1 MSDTGQPND
10 TGRVH
15 DTGRLEQQLAF
26 LLEIDKLKRIE
37 RQTLIT
43 GGSRREN
50 TAEHSWHLAV
60 FAALLAE
67 WSDSPIDLGHVL
79 LLCLVHDIVEIDAGD
94 TFAYDVAGNESKV
107 EREQAAADR
116 LFGLLPDD
124 QRDMLRALWDEYEEG
139 ATPESRFANAV
150 DRLQPV
156 MLNHASKNQAPWTKH
171 NVTLDQVVTRNA
183 PIAEGSVALWAAA
196 RRRIDEVV
204 AEGGI
209 IG

>member
-1 MSDTGQPND
+1 MTGDAMSGHDMTGND
-10 TGRVH
+10 TA
-15 DTGRLEQQLAF
+15 RLEQQLGF

-37 RQTLIT
+37 RMTRIT
-43 GGSRREN
+43 GNSRREN

-60 FAALLAE
+60 FAAVLAE
-67 WSDSPIDLGHVL
+67 WSDEPVDLGHVL

-94 TFAYDVAGNESKV
+94 TFAYDTAGNETKV
-107 EREQAAADR
+107 AREQAAADR

-124 QRDMLRALWDEYEEG
+124 QGPLFRALWDEYED
-139 ATPESRFANAV
+139 ATTPESRFANAV

-156 MLNHASKNQAPWTKH
+156 MLNHASKNEAPWKQH
-171 NVTLDQVVTRNA
+171 QVTLDQVVRRNA
-183 PIAEGSVALWAAA
+183 PIADGSRALWEAAK
-196 RRRIDEVV
+196 RRIDEVV

>member
-1 MSDTGQPND
+1 MTEDATTDGAPND
-10 TGRVH
+10 
-15 DTGRLEQQLAF
+15 DARLERQLAF

-43 GGSRREN
+43 GSSRREN

-60 FAALLAE
+60 FAAVLAE
-67 WSDSPIDLGHVL
+67 WSDQPIDVGHVL

-116 LFGLLPDD
+116 LFAMLPDD
-124 QRDMLRALWDEYEEG
+124 QRDMMRALWDEYED
-139 ATPESRFANAV
+139 ASTPESRFANAV

-156 MLNHASKNQAPWTKH
+156 MLNHASKNDAPWKKH
-171 NVTLDQVVTRNA
+171 NVTLDQVVRRNA
-183 PIAEGSVALWAAA
+183 PIADGSSVLWAAA

-204 AEGGI
+204 ADGGI